1 MSHLLVALPS
11 TIHIYQGAET
21 DSIDSEELASY
32 LKTLVKKAAVEVH
45 PEFFHY
51 VLDSNNTQVKEDSVN
66 EIAARLAGLK
76 IRDISTKDVC
86 AEPLQAEID
95 FEMRNLKKISA
106 KTFGLIYEGFKL
118 QQLYRDFLPVEERD
132 IQHLHLIFTNQLFAT
147 WDENDLRY
155 HARAGVFGFPS
166 VISTAGI
173 VEAPAKPRDYYLK
186 KQLGED
192 VHTLK
197 DEYGDSFID
206 YKDPRMTE
214 VVKGYA
220 AQALFYYLAGYPFCE
235 DCNCRLFNAHRQS
248 EMLQAQLLS
257 PYEFCPEHQE
267 VLDQLNDQ
275 KTGVRSQEPE

>member
-1 MSHLLVALPS
+1 MSYPFVTLPS
-11 TIHIYQGAET
+11 TIHIYQGAGT

-32 LKTLVKKAAVEVH
+32 LKTLVKQTVVEIH
-45 PEFFHY
+45 PEFFRFVCTSH
-51 VLDSNNTQVKEDSVN
+51 DDEVKENRVN
-66 EIAARLAGLK
+66 EIAVRLAGLK
-76 IRDISTKDVC
+76 IRDVSTKDVC
-86 AEPLQAEID
+86 MEPLQAEID
-95 FEMRNLKKISA
+95 FEIRNLKRVSG

-118 QQLYRDFLPVEERD
+118 QQLFGDFLPVEERD
-132 IQHLHLIFTNQLFAT
+132 IHHLHLILTNQLFAT
-147 WDENDLRY
+147 WDDNDLRY

-197 DEYGDSFID
+197 EEYGDSFID

-220 AQALFYYLAGYPFCE
+220 AQALFYYLVGYPFCE

-257 PYEFCPEHQE
+257 PHEFCPEHQE
-267 VLDQLNDQ
+267 VLDKINKQ
-275 KTGVRSQEPE
+275 KTGVRSQESE